1 MRPKTHKLAQY
12 LAPCAFSATMRHQTI
27 VILTLVSDSTLLSY
41 PTLHL
46 YVFTYFP
53 HQSECFNSSI
63 LALQLP
69 GSIHL
74 STNSPLTT
82 LLPSASAFSAYP
94 RSVTCITI
102 CNPYYYLRSVR
113 YERVPAVTDPD
124 QVRIS
129 ISHFKRVPV
138 SADRDPCYSL
148 PSDRYQPELVVI
160 SC

>member
-27 VILTLVSDSTLLSY
+27 AILTLVSDSTLLLY

-46 YVFTYFP
+46 YVSTYFP

-82 LLPSASAFSAYP
+82 SHPPPRLPRP
-94 RSVTCITI
+94 IRD
-102 CNPYYYLRSVR
+102 PYYYLRCVR
-113 YERVPAVTDPD
+113 YARVPAVTDPD

-138 SADRDPCYSL
+138 SADPDPCYSL
-148 PSDRYQPELVVI
+148 SYHSLILLSRLK
-160 SC
+160 